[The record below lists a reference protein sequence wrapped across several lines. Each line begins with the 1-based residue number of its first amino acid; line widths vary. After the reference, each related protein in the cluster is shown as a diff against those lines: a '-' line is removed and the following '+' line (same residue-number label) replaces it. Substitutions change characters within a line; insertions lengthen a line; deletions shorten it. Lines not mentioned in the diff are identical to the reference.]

1 MLVQFSMIALGTQLV
16 VAAADVVPA
25 FDIERGCRVDNAQAS
40 DLSTGLNET
49 LETMCRGRAAL
60 ARAQLRIHWARFR
73 AADKME
79 CIGEADIGGT
89 PSYVDLLTCLQ
100 LAKDAAQLPK

>member
-1 MLVQFSMIALGTQLV
+1 MPVQFSMIALGAQLV

-25 FDIERGCRVDNAQAS
+25 FDIERGCRVDSTQAF

-49 LETMCRGRAAL
+49 VKRCAADERR
-60 ARAQLRIHWARFR
+60 ARAQLRTQWPRFR
-73 AADKME
+73 AADKMQ

>member
-1 MLVQFSMIALGTQLV
+1 MLIQFSMIALGTQLV

-25 FDIERGCRVDNAQAS
+25 FDIERGCRVDSTQAF

-49 LETMCRGRAAL
+49 AKRCAADERR
-60 ARAQLRIHWARFR
+60 ARAQLRTQWARFR
-73 AADKME
+73 AVDKMQ

-100 LAKDAAQLPK
+100 LAKDARQLLK